1 MIKKEDIKVG
11 LVFTL
16 CERREKDERGW
27 ILHSIASGG
36 FGVLLKDKVDLP
48 VLFKIVDIKDNRV
61 TIETIREFFVM
72 GNSHN
77 TIFGKLKEQWTTII
91 SCFGIEEFNRI
102 ITETGKKWLSM
113 EEIINLRKWTN
124 SLSEETVNKLNG
136 VRDMSQ
142 DVMLFNRITGE
153 MQETYIKKNHD
164 YVNAFS
170 EMYDEFGINYGYG
183 KIREKVNRIKTLKDN
198 EAQVANDPLED
209 ALLDCANY
217 CILTLMEYQKRKE
230 HGTD

>member
-16 CERREKDERGW
+16 CEKREKDEKGW

-48 VLFKIVDIKDNRV
+48 ILFKIVDIKDNSV

-77 TIFGKLKEQWTTII
+77 TIFGKLEEQWTTTRF
-91 SCFGIEEFNRI
+91 CFGIEEFNRI

-113 EEIINLRKWTN
+113 EEIINLNKCASN
-124 SLSEETVNKLNG
+124 LSEETVNKLNG

-164 YVNAFS
+164 YGNAFS
-170 EMYDEFGINYGYG
+170 EMYDELGINYGYG

-198 EAQVANDPLED
+198 EAQVANEPLED

-217 CILTLMEYQKRKE
+217 CILTLMEYKKRKE

>member
-77 TIFGKLKEQWTTII
+77 TIFGKLEEQCTTTTF
-91 SCFGIEEFNRI
+91 CFGIEEFNRI

-142 DVMLFNRITGE
+142 DVMLFNMITGE

-164 YVNAFS
+164 YGNAFS
-170 EMYDEFGINYGYG
+170 EMYDELGINYGYG

-198 EAQVANDPLED
+198 EAQVANEPLED

-217 CILTLMEYQKRKE
+217 CILTLMEYKKRKE

>member
-16 CERREKDERGW
+16 RERREKDERGW

-77 TIFGKLKEQWTTII
+77 TIFGKLEEQWTTTIF
-91 SCFGIEEFNRI
+91 CFGIEEFNQI

-124 SLSEETVNKLNG
+124 SLSEETVNKLNE

-164 YVNAFS
+164 YGNAFS
-170 EMYDEFGINYGYG
+170 EMYDELGINYGYG

-198 EAQVANDPLED
+198 EAQVANEPLED

-217 CILTLMEYQKRKE
+217 CILTLMEYQKRKK